1 MNHNIQNSSPDG
13 WCRCEK
19 KEDTFAQRSD
29 LYVEAFL
36 PDGWWLQYGRLD
48 QPGSDRFLYLMG
60 WCIRCRGRMRSGVS
74 IPGELTG
81 DDLLEYIYNQM
92 RRYRPFS
99 AGNQETGRYAT
110 GYFSGRTAW
119 YREQDDLPLMD
130 YNKQFLSLF
139 HWEDQKAVW
148 DWLDEHHREEPYT
161 RPRRDRKSTLLEAI
175 LERARADGSI
185 SGIEPI
191 LDYYLPNPSEPNSP
205 DRDTYLTD
213 YEFDIVPAI
222 MFGSSEGIYVDVYL
236 EGKFDGSDCRKTSL
250 ATFKTLDTSLDACRK
265 MGELCGILMYHGSR
279 YVNQNIHRYTP
290 QKELEAEYARK
301 MAAADTGKE
310 GEQT

>member
-48 QPGSDRFLYLMG
+48 QPESDRFLYLMG

-99 AGNQETGRYAT
+99 AGSRETGSYAT

-119 YREQDDLPLMD
+119 YQRQDDLPLAD
-130 YNKQFLSLF
+130 YNQQFLSLF
-139 HWEDQKAVW
+139 HWENQKAVW

-191 LDYYLPNPSEPNSP
+191 LDYYLPNPCGC
-205 DRDTYLTD
+205 
-213 YEFDIVPAI
+213 VP
-222 MFGSSEGIYVDVYL
+222 G
-236 EGKFDGSDCRKTSL
+236 
-250 ATFKTLDTSLDACRK
+250 
-265 MGELCGILMYHGSR
+265 GE
-279 YVNQNIHRYTP
+279 V
-290 QKELEAEYARK
+290 
-301 MAAADTGKE
+301 
-310 GEQT
+310 